1 MSFSKLVPEM
11 LPFFLSF
18 FFVTCQSFS
27 DDINKPINGNA
38 ADELSKNP
46 QLSSI
51 KPLVEINPSYL
62 NYLGLLNDGE
72 KYPDTISSNIRND
85 VVFETNVTLGAD
97 LDASVNVVT
106 IGLCI
111 AAVVVVIA
119 IIVILSFIWDR
130 CIMPNFHPQVGTEY

>member
-1 MSFSKLVPEM
+1 M

-18 FFVTCQSFS
+18 FFVICQSYS
-27 DDINKPINGNA
+27 NDINKPINNDA
-38 ADELSKNP
+38 ADELSENS

-51 KPLVEINPSYL
+51 NPLVEINPSYIKF
-62 NYLGLLNDGE
+62 LGYISDGE
-72 KYPDTISSNIRND
+72 TYPDTISSKIRND
-85 VVFETNVTLGAD
+85 VDFETNATIGAD

-119 IIVILSFIWDR
+119 IIVILSFIWDK
-130 CIMPNFHPQVGTEY
+130 CIMPNFHPQVGGEY